1 LTRRSSAA
9 KVGRLLVILLV
20 TASVASFTVSCEEIE
35 PGNPVLPAG
44 FGEAR
49 LPDVSVKGYAYIK
62 PQVPLSVPLSRF
74 LDEKEPSVGL
84 PSEAGIVLW
93 SVWVGPRPRDFG
105 MSFEF
110 SDAAVLDVVVERLA
124 QEPGRMEHMRLG
136 NSLYYFNGEVEWV
149 EALKASIGE
158 GRFVGVEDA
167 HPDEW
172 KLIQLLPEEPPGEV
186 LGAGF
191 GKLDDEFL
199 EGMEAEFGGLG
210 GDVRELANA
219 ARIRNAVFGLYADE
233 TPKTLSEF
241 DEDFLMR
248 MGLSALVITK
258 AGYPG
263 FIINFLFSRAASGAG
278 LEKVS
283 IEGGDAYYRALQE
296 NLRVMVKN
304 RGSIFFATVASER
317 DSAQRLMESI
327 LKE

>member
-1 LTRRSSAA
+1 MA
-9 KVGRLLVILLV
+9 
-20 TASVASFTVSCEEIE
+20 ASVASFTVSCEEIE
-35 PGNPVLPAG
+35 PGNPVLPPG
-44 FGEAR
+44 FGEAQ
-49 LPDVSVKGYAYIK
+49 LPDVSIKGYAYIK
-62 PQVPLSVPLSRF
+62 PEVTLSVPLSRF
-74 LDEKEPSVGL
+74 LDQGEPVPGL
-84 PSEAGIVLW
+84 PSETGIVLW
-93 SVWVGPRPRDFG
+93 SVWVGPRPKDFG
-105 MSFEF
+105 MAFEF
-110 SDAAVLDVVVERLA
+110 SDAAVLDVLVEQLA
-124 QEPGRMEHMRLG
+124 EGPGRMEHMRLG
-136 NSLYYFNGEVEWV
+136 NSLYFFSGEVEWV

-172 KLIQLLPEEPPGEV
+172 KLLQLLPEEPPGKV

-199 EGMEAEFGGLG
+199 EGMVAEFRGPG
-210 GDVRELANA
+210 GDVRQLADA
-219 ARIRNAVFGLYADE
+219 ARIKNAVFGLYAKE
-233 TPKTLSEF
+233 TPNTLSEF
-241 DEDFLMR
+241 DEDFLME
-248 MGLSALVITK
+248 MGLSALVVTK

-278 LEKVS
+278 LEKVD
-283 IEGGDAYYRALQE
+283 IEGGDAYYKALQE